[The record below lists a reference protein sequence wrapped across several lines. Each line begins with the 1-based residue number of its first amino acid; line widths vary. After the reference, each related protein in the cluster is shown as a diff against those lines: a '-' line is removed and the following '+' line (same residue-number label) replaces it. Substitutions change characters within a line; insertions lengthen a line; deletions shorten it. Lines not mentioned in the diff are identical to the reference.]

1 MNTNTKTKVSRT
13 GDSKIRTMVAV
24 AVFTALAYVCCV
36 LFHFKLSFLSFDLK
50 DAVMAVGAMF
60 FGPAYG
66 FAMVVLVAF
75 LEMITISSTGVYGFI
90 MNIISSTFFVC
101 VCSIIYKYRRT
112 MAGAVFGMIC
122 SVISMTAAMMI
133 ANIIITPH
141 FMGTTTEAVI
151 EMIPTILF
159 PFNLTKAI
167 FNASLSFII
176 YKPVS

>member
-1 MNTNTKTKVSRT
+1 
-13 GDSKIRTMVAV
+13 
-24 AVFTALAYVCCV
+24 
-36 LFHFKLSFLSFDLK
+36 
-50 DAVMAVGAMF
+50 
-60 FGPAYG
+60 
-66 FAMVVLVAF
+66 
-75 LEMITISSTGVYGFI
+75 
-90 MNIISSTFFVC
+90 
-101 VCSIIYKYRRT
+101 

-176 YKPVS
+176 YKPVSMALKNAGFIKAKDTMKGAAGNGKAKYRPSPAAIAVPAVIAVASMLFFFIALEGTFNFAW